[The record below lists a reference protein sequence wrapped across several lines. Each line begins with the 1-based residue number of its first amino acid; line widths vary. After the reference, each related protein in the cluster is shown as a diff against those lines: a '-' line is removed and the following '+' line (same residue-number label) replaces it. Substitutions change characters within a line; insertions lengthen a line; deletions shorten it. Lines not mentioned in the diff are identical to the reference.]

1 LVGLAD
7 RVGLTGSLAVAMGGV
22 RKRRSRHDPGRTLRD
37 LAVMLADGG
46 DCLADLS
53 ALRDQPTL
61 FGDVPSHATAWRALA
76 ALDPGRVAAVRRAR
90 ATARARL
97 GAGRG
102 SASGDPR
109 PRRDSRDRALRQGA
123 GGGGITSTGSVS
135 IHCSATRRR
144 PRRPS
149 PGSCLRATRA
159 RTPPSTTSRCST
171 YPSRNSQWAC
181 AARACSSAPTR
192 TGPPTPS
199 STTQASSACASR
211 SAST

>member
-1 LVGLAD
+1 MQVQRSEVALRLQVVADAEGLTSRAGTALLVGLAD

-90 ATARARL
+90 PT
-97 GAGRG
+97 
-102 SASGDPR
+102 P
-109 PRRDSRDRALRQGA
+109 
-123 GGGGITSTGSVS
+123 
-135 IHCSATRRR
+135 
-144 PRRPS
+144 
-149 PGSCLRATRA
+149 PGS
-159 RTPPSTTSRCST
+159 
-171 YPSRNSQWAC
+171 
-181 AARACSSAPTR
+181 SSP
-192 TGPPTPS
+192 
-199 STTQASSACASR
+199 
-211 SAST
+211 